1 MNLFKLGMSAVMSAV
16 LCAGVAF
23 AKEPVDPQPAQPLTY
38 VNASYHKVVPEV
50 AKKMMES
57 EKVVILDVRTPEEVK
72 TDGYIKGSV
81 NVPLDQLKPGVKLE
95 AAPDLNQK
103 ILVHCKS
110 GVRAEKAS
118 KILVETGYKN
128 VYNFYGTLQWPFGL
142 TK

>member
-1 MNLFKLGMSAVMSAV
+1 MNLRTLA
-16 LCAGVAF
+16 LCAAVAASF
-23 AKEPVDPQPAQPLTY
+23 AFGSVQAKEPVEPQPATPLTY
-38 VNASYHKVVPEV
+38 VNPAYHKITPDV

-81 NVPLDQLKPGVKLE
+81 NVPLDQLK
-95 AAPDLNQK
+95 
-103 ILVHCKS
+103 S